1 MNIMYFT
8 QHQTENITA
17 EQMTTLIQQNEGA
30 VWIDVDVHQAEDL
43 AFLEKEFNF
52 HPLALEDV
60 RHQEQRPKAEEFTDH
75 LFIILNPIGNLK
87 DEDLFRELDVFVGK
101 NYLITA
107 HHGAEPVI
115 ATAQKRLHPERNALH
130 VSSTYLL
137 YILMDTIVDSYI
149 PILEEIETTIEQ
161 LGNQAL
167 TKPDK
172 SILTHIFRLKQCLN
186 ELWWVI
192 WPQQDIINVLTNH
205 ALVFIDGN
213 SNYYLR
219 DIADHLTRI
228 MNSIQSSRDTVNGL
242 INIYMSSV
250 SNQLNFAVGRIT
262 YLTIIIGIFAVLSGF
277 YGMNFTHT
285 WPPFEAEWGVPVVM
299 AMMIGV
305 SALVFLL
312 MRWRGWLE

>member
-1 MNIMYFT
+1 MNITYFT
-8 QHQTENITA
+8 QHHTETVRPEQVTA
-17 EQMTTLIQQNEGA
+17 LLQQNEGA
-30 VWIDVDVHQAEDL
+30 IWLDIDANQADEL
-43 AFLEKEFNF
+43 AFLEEAFHF

-87 DEDLFRELDVFVGK
+87 DDDLFRELDVFVGK

-107 HHGAEPVI
+107 HHGTEPVI
-115 ATAQKRLHPERNALH
+115 AIAQNRLHPERIALNI
-130 VSSTYLL
+130 SSTYLL

-149 PILEEIETTIEQ
+149 PVLEEIEMTIER

-186 ELWWVI
+186 EIWWVI

-219 DIADHLTRI
+219 DVADHLTRI
-228 MNSIQSSRDTVNGL
+228 MNSVQASRDTINGL

-250 SNQLNFAVGRIT
+250 SNQLNVNVGK
-262 YLTIIIGIFAVLSGF
+262 LTLLTVIVGIFAVYGGI
-277 YGMNFTHT
+277 YGMNFEHT
-285 WPPFEAEWGVPVVM
+285 WPPFNVWWGAPVAVG
-299 AMMIGV
+299 MMIGT
-305 SALVFLL
+305 AILAFIIFK
-312 MRWRGWLE
+312 WQGWLD